1 MTTASTRQ
9 WPVALL
15 LSFTLLLLV
24 TLSLPYWQGL
34 FHWLQPDSK
43 QVIYNRDGFFT
54 LLGSHLLLVLSSGL
68 AASLTGIGLGL
79 WVTRDSGRD
88 FLPLVS
94 TLASVGQTFPPVA
107 VLALAVPA
115 LGFGFKPAFFSLL
128 LYGLLPVVRNT
139 IAGIQ
144 GIAPAVQEAA
154 QAMGMTPWQQLWQV
168 ELPMA
173 ASVILAGV
181 RTSLII
187 NVATATIGST
197 IGARTLGDPIIA
209 GLINFNL
216 AYVVQG
222 ALLVG
227 LLAISLDSLFD
238 YLGRRLYSAA
248 AAH

>member
-15 LSFTLLLLV
+15 LSLTLLLLV
-24 TLSLPYWQGL
+24 TLSLPHWQGL

-54 LLGSHLLLVLSSGL
+54 LLGSHLMLVLSSGL

-248 AAH
+248 EGH

>member
-15 LSFTLLLLV
+15 LSVSLLLLV
-24 TLSLPYWQGL
+24 TLSLPHWQGL

-248 AAH
+248 ARP

>member
-15 LSFTLLLLV
+15 LSLTLLLLV
-24 TLSLPYWQGL
+24 TLSLPHWQGL